1 MDKHTTISASSHKT
15 SIAPASEIS
24 VTKSSQEF
32 LPEEAINHM
41 AVQRKLSIGSPN
53 DPMEHEADAMADK
66 VMRMPATNFIQRCS
80 CEEEEKAQRKPLSS
94 FIQRKSNEGG
104 TVASENISN
113 QVNASRGNGQSMD
126 SSTHSFMQA
135 RFGADFSNVTIHTSN
150 EAASLNQELNAKAF
164 TVGNDIYF
172 NEGQYQPN
180 SDAGKHLLAHEL
192 THTIQQ
198 GAGQSK
204 TPGIQ
209 REPDKKGSDY
219 KIIRMHYDGRDLIVS
234 GDGKEIFRYSG
245 HSGRPVLL
253 REEDAKACG
262 ADPVTDTYMDDKR
275 FVGIKDFGPIPEGTY
290 SFSAGSIENFTWTEE
305 MSLIAG
311 GIARNE
317 TTKIGNRNIH
327 SGDWGRGRVALNP
340 IKIDKGPCG
349 NPQARSAFFL
359 HGGLFAGSSGC
370 IDIGG
375 DFQALSEFLSTY
387 KGGVVLTVKYEHDP
401 PGVRFFRGFGGAL
414 AYGQFHFAHGPRLA
428 LGYESGAAGNAG
440 VVSTSY
446 DVIARWAGGAASLG
460 VHVDIPF
467 GDKEAFVRA
476 GLRGGFDFRI
486 FGGLYGRLQGGV
498 GFDNREGGTN
508 FIWDAGGGLKYQFN
522 RVELEVIYN
531 HIALAK
537 DDPGVNQALVG
548 LGFRF
553 GK

>member
-1 MDKHTTISASSHKT
+1 MLVDHSKNNGKQEAASNPVQAANEQISNLK
-15 SIAPASEIS
+15 I
-24 VTKSSQEF
+24 QC
-32 LPEEAINHM
+32 
-41 AVQRKLSIGSPN
+41 KLSVGPIN
-53 DPMEHEADAMADK
+53 DPLETEADAMADR
-66 VMRMPATNFIQRCS
+66 VMRMPGQDFVQRKCS
-80 CEEEEKAQRKPLSS
+80 RCEEEEKVQRKSLSS
-94 FIQRKSNEGG
+94 FIQKKENEGG
-104 TVASENISN
+104 IMAGEAVSSQINTT
-113 QVNASRGNGQSMD
+113 RGSGQSMD
-126 SSTHSFMQA
+126 SSTLSFMQM
-135 RFGADFSNVTIHTSN
+135 RFGADFGNVNIHTGN
-150 EAASLNQELNAKAF
+150 DAAAMNSELNAKAF

-180 SDAGKHLLAHEL
+180 SDSGKHLLAHEL

-204 TPGIQ
+204 TQAVPGIQ

-219 KIIRMHYDGRDLIVS
+219 KIIRMHFDGKDLIVS

-245 HSGRPVLL
+245 QSGRPVLL
-253 REEDAKACG
+253 SEEDAKQCG
-262 ADPVTDTYMDDKR
+262 ADPLTDTYMNDKR

-290 SFSAGSIENFTWTEE
+290 NFSAGSIENFTWSEE
-305 MSLIAG
+305 MSLIWG
-311 GIARNE
+311 GIARHD

-340 IKIDKGPCG
+340 VKIDKGPCG

-359 HGGLFAGSSGC
+359 HGGLLAGSSGC

-375 DFQALSEFLSTY
+375 DFQTLSEFLSTY

-401 PGVRFFRGFGGAL
+401 PGIRFFTGLGGAI
-414 AYGQFHFAHGPRLA
+414 AYNQVHFAHGPRLA
-428 LGYESGAAGNAG
+428 LGYESGRAGNAG

-498 GFDNREGGTN
+498 GVDKTAEGTN
-508 FIWDAGGGLKYQFN
+508 FIWEAGGGLKYQFN